1 MMNLFAN
8 YYEYY
13 YIVLVLQGLCV
24 FHSFR
29 RGTQQRWIWIIV
41 FLPLVGSLVYIFT
54 EVIQKRDVKS
64 VTGNLGNV
72 LNPGGRIKKLEERL
86 SFSDTFAN
94 RMLLADAYLEA
105 KMYDKAIS
113 LYEENLTSQINTS
126 ENSLKNLVQA
136 YYKTGR
142 YEDVV
147 KTAPLVS
154 NTMDFS
160 KTPCNLYFAL
170 ALVEL
175 NKSQEA
181 EAQFK
186 KMNQRFCNYEARYM
200 YAMFLAAENRNEE
213 ALQVFQAIVT
223 EGAHLGS
230 RERSENS
237 EWISGAQKQ
246 QKRLQAVV

>member
-1 MMNLFAN
+1 MTDIFAN
-8 YYEYY
+8 YYQYY
-13 YIVLVLQGLCV
+13 YIVLILQGLCV

-29 RGTQQRWIWIIV
+29 RGTQQRWLWVIV

-54 EVIQKRDVKS
+54 EVVQKRDVKS

-94 RMLLADAYLEA
+94 RMQLADAYLEA
-105 KMYDKAIS
+105 KMSDKAID

-136 YYKTGR
+136 YFKTER
-142 YEDVV
+142 YTDVV

-160 KTPCNLYFAL
+160 KTPCNLYYAL

-175 NKSQEA
+175 NKPQEA
-181 EAQFK
+181 EAQFR
-186 KMNQRFCNYEARYM
+186 KMNQRFCNYEARYR
-200 YAMFLAAENRNEE
+200 YAMFLANENRKGEAEE
-213 ALQVFQAIVT
+213 LLKAIVT
-223 EGAHLGS
+223 EGSHLSS
-230 RERSENS
+230 RERSEHS
-237 EWISGAQKQ
+237 EWINAAKKQ
-246 QKRLQAVV
+246 HRHLQAVT